1 MLLVT
6 LKVRLHIVYKDSF
19 CSNTAS
25 IFVNIFLSKSKP
37 ILLGI
42 LYRPSDKS
50 DFVKRINNV
59 FKETGVL
66 DKKEECYLLRDLNVN
81 LILGKKEIFSNK
93 SYRTNGQNLPP
104 LTKGYLDLCF
114 SYSLEQLISIP
125 TRVTSKIID
134 HV

>member
-6 LKVRLHIVYKDSF
+6 IKVRLHIVYKDSF
-19 CSNTAS
+19 CSNTES
-25 IFVNIFLSKSKP
+25 IFVDIFLSKYKS

-66 DKKEECYLLRDLNVN
+66 DKEEECYLLRDLNVN

-93 SYRTNGQNLPP
+93 SYRTNGQNLPS

>member
-6 LKVRLHIVYKDSF
+6 IKVRLHIVYKDSF
-19 CSNTAS
+19 CSNTES
-25 IFVNIFLSKSKP
+25 IFVDIFLSKSKS

-59 FKETGVL
+59 FKETGIL
-66 DKKEECYLLRDLNVN
+66 DKEEECYLLRDLNAN
-81 LILGKKEIFSNK
+81 LIPGKKEIFSNK

-104 LTKGYLDLCF
+104 LVRGYLDLCF

>member
-66 DKKEECYLLRDLNVN
+66 DKEEECYLLRDLNVN

-104 LTKGYLDLCF
+104 LTSLLLLF
-114 SYSLEQLISIP
+114 SRTTNFNNY
-125 TRVTSKIID
+125 
-134 HV
+134 